1 MIDWKKMNVC
11 DSCNVTSSE
20 KNPVAT
26 YTATFERT
34 GKKITL
40 CRKCLEELLIAT
52 KNALETED

>member
-11 DSCNVTSSE
+11 DSCNITSSE
-20 KNPVAT
+20 KNPVTT

-40 CRKCLEELLIAT
+40 CRKCLEELFELT
-52 KNALETED
+52 KMELEKDE

>member
-1 MIDWKKMNVC
+1 MIDWMKMNVC
-11 DSCNVTSSE
+11 DNCNVTSSE

-40 CRKCLEELLIAT
+40 CRKCLEELLITT
-52 KNALETED
+52 KRALEMED

>member
-20 KNPVAT
+20 KNPVTT
-26 YTATFERT
+26 YTATLERT

-40 CRKCLEELLIAT
+40 CQKCLEELLSAT
-52 KNALETED
+52 KRVLETED